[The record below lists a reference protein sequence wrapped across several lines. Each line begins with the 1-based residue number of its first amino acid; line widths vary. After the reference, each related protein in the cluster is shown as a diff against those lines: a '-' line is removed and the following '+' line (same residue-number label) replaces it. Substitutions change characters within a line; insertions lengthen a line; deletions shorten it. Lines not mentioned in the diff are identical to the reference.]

1 MIPLYDTIPSRRRPY
16 VVYTLIT
23 INVALFIYQLTL
35 SRIELIE
42 FLYNFGLVPARFTST
57 RWATVWQLRTGL
69 SLYSNKW
76 LTFLSHMFLHGGWS
90 HLIGNMWFLGLFG
103 DNVEDELGHARFLI
117 FYLLGGVLA
126 SLVHFSLNLR
136 SQVPMVGASGAIS
149 AVMGAY
155 FVLFPYSR
163 IVSIVPL
170 YFLMPFLI
178 AIPAFTYLFVW
189 FIFQVLSGLLDS
201 PTGSGVAYWAHIGG
215 FVVGMI
221 YGYVRRLR
229 RRRYYW

>member
-1 MIPLYDTIPSRRRPY
+1 
-16 VVYTLIT
+16 VVYGLIT
-23 INVALFIYQLTL
+23 INVVLFIYQLTL
-35 SRIELIE
+35 SRVELIE
-42 FLYNFGLVPARFTST
+42 FMYNFGLVPARFTST
-57 RWATVWQLRTGL
+57 RWTTVWQLRTGL

-76 LTFLSHMFLHGGWS
+76 LTILTHMFLHGGWS

-103 DNVEDELGHARFLI
+103 DNVEDELGHGRFLI
-117 FYLLGGVLA
+117 FYLCGGVLA
-126 SLVHFSLNLR
+126 SLAHFSLNLN

-170 YFLMPFLI
+170 YFLLPFLV
-178 AIPAFTYLFVW
+178 AIPAFTYLFFW

>member
-1 MIPLYDTIPSRRRPY
+1 MIPLYDTIPSRRKPY
-16 VVYTLIT
+16 VVYTLIGL
-23 INVALFIYQLTL
+23 NVSVFIYQLFL

-42 FLYNFGLVPARFTST
+42 FLYNFGLVPARFTSN
-57 RWATVWQLRTGL
+57 RWSVIWQVRTGL
-69 SLYSNKW
+69 NLYSNKW
-76 LTFLSHMFLHGGWS
+76 STLLTHMFIHGGWS

-103 DNVEDELGHARFLI
+103 DNIEDELGHMRFLI
-117 FYLLGGVLA
+117 FYLSSGVIA
-126 SLVHFSLNLR
+126 SLTHFSLNLS

-163 IVSIVPL
+163 IVSLVPF
-170 YFLMPFLI
+170 YFFMPFLV
-178 AIPAFTYLFVW
+178 AIPAFTYLFFW
-189 FIFQVLSGLLDS
+189 FLFQVLSGLFDS

-221 YGYVRRLR
+221 YGYIRRK
-229 RRRYYW
+229 RRYYW

>member
-1 MIPLYDTIPSRRRPY
+1 MIPLYDTIPSRRKPY
-16 VVYTLIT
+16 VVYTLIGL
-23 INVALFIYQLTL
+23 NVSVFIYQLFL

-42 FLYNFGLVPARFTST
+42 FLYNFGLVPARFTSN
-57 RWATVWQLRTGL
+57 RWSVIWQVRTGL
-69 SLYSNKW
+69 NLYSDKW
-76 LTFLSHMFLHGGWS
+76 STFLTHMFIHGGWS

-103 DNVEDELGHARFLI
+103 DNIEDELGHMRFLI
-117 FYLLGGVLA
+117 FYLSSGVIA
-126 SLVHFSLNLR
+126 SLIHFSLNLS

-163 IVSIVPL
+163 IVSLVPF
-170 YFLMPFLI
+170 YFFIPFLV
-178 AIPAFTYLFVW
+178 AIPAFTYLFFW
-189 FIFQVLSGLLDS
+189 FLFQVLSGLFDS

-221 YGYVRRLR
+221 YGYIRRK
-229 RRRYYW
+229 RRYYW

>member
-1 MIPLYDTIPSRRRPY
+1 
-16 VVYTLIT
+16 VVYGLIT
-23 INVALFIYQLTL
+23 INVVLFIYQLTL
-35 SRIELIE
+35 SRVELIE
-42 FLYNFGLVPARFTST
+42 FMYNFGLVPARFTST
-57 RWATVWQLRTGL
+57 RWTTVWQLRTGL

-76 LTFLSHMFLHGGWS
+76 LTFLTHMFLHGGWS

-103 DNVEDELGHARFLI
+103 DNVEDELGHGRFLI
-117 FYLLGGVLA
+117 FYLCGGVLA
-126 SLVHFSLNLR
+126 SLAHFSLNLN

-170 YFLMPFLI
+170 YFLLPFLV
-178 AIPAFTYLFVW
+178 AIPAFTYLFFW